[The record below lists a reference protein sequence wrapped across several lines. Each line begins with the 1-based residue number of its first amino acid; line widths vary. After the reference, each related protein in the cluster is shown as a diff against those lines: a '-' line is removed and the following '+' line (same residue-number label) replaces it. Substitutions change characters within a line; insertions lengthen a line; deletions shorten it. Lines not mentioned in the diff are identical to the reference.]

1 MEWKSLFWHIF
12 PSPRSLY
19 QMQWN
24 EKCFFSKETP
34 SLKRFSQNR
43 RLKRSSGFHRPEKS
57 CSVDGT
63 TSLEE
68 VWKAEIFHPG
78 RNYRCVDGVFSQKQ
92 LGKLPSFKRLVNI
105 RCIGKK
111 KVPKWA
117 PSIRKF
123 SWIRWYSFVT
133 TASEGASRLSINPA
147 PRPKL
152 LRSSG
157 LRRPKALRALSASRE

>member
-1 MEWKSLFWHIF
+1 
-12 PSPRSLY
+12 
-19 QMQWN
+19 MQWN

-152 LRSSG
+152 LRIRRMSELP
-157 LRRPKALRALSASRE
+157 LRHILILLRCRIILSKEKTLDTCEADM

>member
-1 MEWKSLFWHIF
+1 
-12 PSPRSLY
+12 
-19 QMQWN
+19 MQWN

-34 SLKRFSQNR
+34 SLKCFSQHR

-68 VWKAEIFHPG
+68 VWKAEIFHSG
-78 RNYRCVDGVFSQKQ
+78 RNYRYVDGVFSQKQ

-123 SWIRWYSFVT
+123 NWIRWYSFGT
-133 TASEGASRLSINPA
+133 TASEGASRLVRLKRIRMIRRMSELPLRIILI
-147 PRPKL
+147 L
-152 LRSSG
+152 LRCRINVSKEKT
-157 LRRPKALRALSASRE
+157 LDTCEADM